1 MKKNCLIAQSGGPTS
16 VINASVYGL
25 VREAQKADS
34 IDRVMGAKN
43 GIKGVLDDHIFDFAN
58 EEDCEIEK
66 LRTSPASALG
76 SCRYKLN
83 HYEETDCD
91 YNKIFEVFEALD
103 IGYFFY
109 VGGND
114 SMDTVD
120 QLSKYA
126 KEINSNIR
134 ILGIPKTIDNDLP
147 ETDHCPG
154 FGSAAK
160 YIATSTIEAFYD
172 GEIYD
177 KNIVT
182 IIETM
187 GRNAGWLAA
196 SAALAS
202 EDYDNCPDLI
212 YLPEAVFDFD
222 KFKSDVKAKLEK
234 RGKVVIV
241 ASEGIKNSDGDY
253 ISAVGNGI
261 GGHDQFGHVQLGGV
275 GEILKEFVQTNIEK
289 RVKVIKFDVLQRAAA
304 HCTSKT
310 DIEEAENAGRAGV
323 KFALEG
329 YSGKMV
335 AYKCSREPEYKC
347 EMNLVDVSKVA
358 NKEKMIPTHWINEE
372 GNFVTDECIEYM
384 RPLICG
390 ENDIPH
396 KNGLPQY
403 AKLKMDKLD
412 M

>member
-25 VREAQKADS
+25 VREAQKSDE
-34 IDRVMGAKN
+34 IDKVLGAKN
-43 GIKGVLDDHIFDFAN
+43 GIKGVLGDHIFDFSD
-58 EEDCEIEK
+58 EDDLEIER
-66 LRTSPASALG
+66 LRISPASALG
-76 SCRYKLN
+76 SCRYKLKSYIEN
-83 HYEETDCD
+83 EED
-91 YNKIFEVFEALD
+91 YKKIFEVFKEFN

-126 KEINSNIR
+126 KSINSDIK
-134 ILGIPKTIDNDLP
+134 IMGIPKTIDNDLP

-160 YIATSTIEAFYD
+160 FIATSTIEAFYD

-202 EDYDNCPDLI
+202 EEYDNCPDLI
-212 YLPEAVFDFD
+212 YLPEAVFDFEN
-222 KFKSDVKAKLEK
+222 FKRDVKKCIEK
-234 RGKVVIV
+234 RGKVVVV
-241 ASEGIKNSDGDY
+241 ASEGIKNIDGEY
-253 ISAVGNGI
+253 ISAVGDGSC
-261 GGHDQFGHVQLGGV
+261 GHDQFGHVQLGGV
-275 GEILKEFVQTNIEK
+275 GDILKEFVKENIEK

-304 HCTSKT
+304 HCTSKNDT
-310 DIEEAENAGRAGV
+310 DEAENAGRAGV
-323 KFALEG
+323 KYALEG
-329 YSGKMV
+329 HSGKMV
-335 AYKCSREPEYKC
+335 AYKCTRDDEYKC
-347 EMNLVDVSKVA
+347 EISLVDVSKVA
-358 NKEKMIPTHWINEE
+358 NKEKKIPKEWINEA
-372 GNFVTDECIEYM
+372 GNFVTKECIEYM

-390 ENDIPH
+390 ENEIPH

-403 AKLKMDKLD
+403 SRLNMNKANM
-412 M
+412 